1 MDIKLNIRL
10 AKTWNE
16 LTAIQLSNI
25 ALALEHFH
33 KFKDCH
39 PKEFLPAHYSK
50 LYVQLVKNLLRPN
63 NFIKVWIALHQIQP
77 DFYIDDVK
85 FLIEGSERTKFIPA
99 FKVKKELVYPP
110 ADRLRNITMKEFSLA
125 DSLYYTWKEKD
136 SIGHL
141 NSLCA
146 TLYRKKAGN
155 SLTDIRIECHGEL
168 IEKEALKFAKVPL
181 KTKLAIAYTYEGCR
195 AHISRSHPN
204 VFPQSAP
211 LSEEEKLKP
220 RPKPKYVPFGKLMSA
235 KAEYKPHQLTETEN
249 LNVYKFL
256 SLFDNELAELKTR
269 KK

>member
-1 MDIKLNIRL
+1 MNIKLNIKL

-16 LTAIQLSNI
+16 LSAIQLSNI
-25 ALALEHFH
+25 AAALEHFH

-39 PKEFLPAHYSK
+39 PKEFLPVHYSK
-50 LYVQLVKNLLRPN
+50 LYVQLVKNLLRSN
-63 NFIKVWIALHQIQP
+63 NFIKVWIALHQIPP
-77 DFYIDDVK
+77 DFYVKDVK
-85 FLIEGSERTKFIPA
+85 FLLQGCDRTKFIPA
-99 FKVKKELVYPP
+99 FKVAKELVHPP

-125 DSLYYTWKEKD
+125 DSLFYAWKEKGD
-136 SIGHL
+136 IRHL

-168 IEKEALKFAKVPL
+168 IEQEALKFYKVSF
-181 KTKLAIAYTYEGCR
+181 KKKLAIAYTYEGCR
-195 AHISRSHPN
+195 AHIAKVHPN

-235 KAEYKPHQLTETEN
+235 KAEYKPHQLTKTEN

-256 SLFDNELAELKTR
+256 SLFDNELSEQKNR